1 MPPGWQ
7 NSNLRAH
14 TTIHILM
21 VAILQPVAQGRLIAV
36 DRAVVLLG
44 RSADCDAVIDG
55 SKKISRRHCCV
66 VQVDEDYF
74 VRDLGSMNG
83 VWVNGQRIKGQA
95 PLVQGD
101 ILCVGDVEFTFHT
114 NVRFE
119 SRSNSE
125 PTADEEIATDENSV
139 PDDSGGVSLDD
150 VIPLDQLD
158 SEEVIEVLHTDIDL
172 DPPLT
177 DTNEVEVID
186 APIIDVP
193 VLDKSSV
200 TPDLSHL
207 DPPIRVK
214 KRPEDS
220 SEEDVAE

>member
-1 MPPGWQ
+1 
-7 NSNLRAH
+7 
-14 TTIHILM
+14 M
-21 VAILQPVAQGRLIAV
+21 VAILQPVADGRLIAV

-55 SKKISRRHCCV
+55 SQKISRRHCCV

-83 VWVNGQRIKGQA
+83 VWVNGQRIETEA

-119 SRSNSE
+119 SRANTQSGSAGE
-125 PTADEEIATDENSV
+125 EGATADAGTKPES
-139 PDDSGGVSLDD
+139 SSSLDD

-158 SEEVIEVLHTDIDL
+158 SEELIDVQQL
-172 DPPLT
+172 EEDVPLT
-177 DTNEVEVID
+177 DTNEVEIID
-186 APIIDVP
+186 APIIDES
-193 VLDKSSV
+193 LI
-200 TPDLSHL
+200 TPELGQEQ
-207 DPPIRVK
+207 PPSNAGMGFPTAPAEDDH
-214 KRPEDS
+214 PE
-220 SEEDVAE
+220 